1 MHFNSTT
8 KWGKIKVDYES
19 NHINNKKIKKNIEE
33 KSDTAAKLSENCEMG
48 SRLPITEL
56 YVSVERGK
64 FEHDSAPNR

>member
-48 SRLPITEL
+48 IWDRA
-56 YVSVERGK
+56 YQ
-64 FEHDSAPNR
+64 